1 MKWKSLFKVAFKSIM
16 KNRMRS
22 FLTMLGI
29 IIGVA
34 SVIAL
39 ISVGKGTQSDI
50 SGKIQSLGTNLLI
63 VVPGS
68 SGFGGVNRGA
78 GSFNTLTMADAD
90 KLEKNATLLLN
101 VSPVVRASGQIIA
114 GRNNWFTSVQGV
126 SPSYPEIRTW
136 PVDRGSFF
144 TDRDEKS
151 LAKVAVL
158 GATVA
163 DTLFP
168 GQDPVGARIRIR
180 GEPFTVVGVLS
191 RKGQNMMGSDQDDI
205 VLAPA
210 TTVLYRLSDGRYI
223 NSITVSAVS
232 ESQIPQAE
240 DEMTAILRSS
250 HRLTGSEDND
260 FSIRSQTEINDM
272 ATSVTRMM
280 TLLLSSVAGVSLLVG
295 GIGIMNIMLVS
306 VTERTREIGI
316 RLAIGA
322 READVLTQFLVEAG
336 TISLMGG
343 LLGILLGLVT
353 AGAIGRA
360 ISTSIVIDPVTMT
373 ISFLFSGI
381 IGIFFGFYPAKKA
394 AALNPIE
401 ALHYE

>member
-1 MKWKSLFKVAFKSIM
+1 
-16 KNRMRS
+16 MRVQRAE
-22 FLTMLGI
+22 T
-29 IIGVA
+29 
-34 SVIAL
+34 
-39 ISVGKGTQSDI
+39 
-50 SGKIQSLGTNLLI
+50 
-63 VVPGS
+63 VP
-68 SGFGGVNRGA
+68 
-78 GSFNTLTMADAD
+78 
-90 KLEKNATLLLN
+90 
-101 VSPVVRASGQIIA
+101 VRS
-114 GRNNWFTSVQGV
+114 
-126 SPSYPEIRTW
+126 
-136 PVDRGSFF
+136 
-144 TDRDEKS
+144 K
-151 LAKVAVL
+151 
-158 GATVA
+158 
-163 DTLFP
+163 
-168 GQDPVGARIRIR
+168 
-180 GEPFTVVGVLS
+180 
-191 RKGQNMMGSDQDDI
+191 DDI

-322 READVLTQFLVEAG
+322 READVLIQFLVEAG

-353 AGAIGRA
+353 AGLIGRG
-360 ISTSIVIDPVTMT
+360 ISASIVIDPVTMA
-373 ISFLFSGI
+373 ISFVFSGV

-401 ALHYE
+401 ALHFE